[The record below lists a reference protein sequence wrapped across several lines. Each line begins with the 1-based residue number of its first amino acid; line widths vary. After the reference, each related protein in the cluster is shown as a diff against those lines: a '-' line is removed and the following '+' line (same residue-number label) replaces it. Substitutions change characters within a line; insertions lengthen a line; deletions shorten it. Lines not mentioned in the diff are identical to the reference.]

1 MQLTG
6 TNRLI
11 GLIALIANALRA
23 NRRFVAPLTPS
34 EGQHDRDPL
43 KPRTSRQTGVC
54 ADATNLRFAPTILQR
69 SCPRQI
75 PRRSSLSFAGLVAVA
90 RSLNPIPSRTRPLNS
105 SAPMVLCL
113 KTWESRSS
121 PGLPRTIS
129 CQGQYPAKDRPSD
142 LSHRNSPTGRRPPHH
157 PPRIPSSSQPPGPAK
172 AGHRKPFQ
180 RGTPPGTA
188 PYDNT
193 QHHDAGWSS
202 PVARQ
207 AHNLKAAGSNPAPA
221 TNLFRPV

>member
-1 MQLTG
+1 MSSPLKAVVDHHVDRPGVEAERSVQLTG

-121 PGLPRTIS
+121 PGLPRTIPLHIVTHSS
-129 CQGQYPAKDRPSD
+129 C
-142 LSHRNSPTGRRPPHH
+142 
-157 PPRIPSSSQPPGPAK
+157 
-172 AGHRKPFQ
+172 
-180 RGTPPGTA
+180 A
-188 PYDNT
+188 PKNARSNLA
-193 QHHDAGWSS
+193 AGWSS

-207 AHNLKAAGSNPAPA
+207 AHNLKVTGSNPVPAPKPQKPRA
-221 TNLFRPV
+221 MRGFFVVRPAAL